1 MWDYILQF
9 WDSLTE
15 VVVSAGSYSVEW
27 FQNIGNAV
35 AGATGGLFDWLIHY
49 INDFFIFIGWTFSMI
64 TDFLETFILPIS
76 YAFNFLKSFTT
87 SAFSSPQVASASYYF
102 SPEIKG
108 IFDGLP
114 YWNVVVSVL
123 GVGILIIVGV
133 SIFKLF
139 LKIS

>member
-35 AGATGGLFDWLIHY
+35 AGAIGGLFDWIIHY
-49 INDFFIFIGWTFSMI
+49 LNDFFIFLGWIFTMI
-64 TDFLETFILPIS
+64 TELMKTLTLPIS
-76 YAFNFLKSFTT
+76 YIFNYLKGFTT
-87 SAFSSPQVASASYYF
+87 SAFSSPQATGISYTF
-102 SPEIKG
+102 SPEIMG
-108 IFDGLP
+108 VFEAIP
-114 YWNVVVSVL
+114 YWDTMLIVL
-123 GVGILIIVGV
+123 GIGFSITIGF